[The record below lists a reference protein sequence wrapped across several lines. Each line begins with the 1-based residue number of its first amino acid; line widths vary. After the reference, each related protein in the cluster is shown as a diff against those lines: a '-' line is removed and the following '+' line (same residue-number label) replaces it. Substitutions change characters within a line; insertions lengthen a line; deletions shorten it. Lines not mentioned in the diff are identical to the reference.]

1 MKFKIINCLHRNEFT
16 GGVMGHI
23 QTEDGKNWFADLSD
37 VDNRPELMIFKAN
50 NKGRVND
57 WREVYCAYPREI
69 SADALLSGVQRWAD
83 AYGAKKVQ

>member
-50 NKGRVND
+50 NKGRCV
-57 WREVYCAYPREI
+57 
-69 SADALLSGVQRWAD
+69 
-83 AYGAKKVQ
+83 